1 MGRAARF
8 GAIAL
13 LAAGLTGCVE
23 RRFLVESNPPGATV
37 LVNGEFRGTTPVSVP
52 FTYYGKYDITLVRD
66 GYETK
71 TYAATIRR
79 PWFEYFPLDFF
90 AEVLYPMHIQDNR
103 RLQFDLSAMSQPRT
117 DDVLNRANGIRQR
130 AAGLGPELMTPDN

>member
-1 MGRAARF
+1 MGRAARCL
-8 GAIAL
+8 AMAL

-23 RRFLVESNPPGATV
+23 RRFLVESNPAGATV
-37 LVNGEFRGTTPVSVP
+37 LVNGDFKGTTPVSVP

-66 GYETK
+66 GFETK
-71 TYAATIRR
+71 TYPATIRR

-103 RLQFDLSAMSQPRT
+103 RLQFELSPVAQPRT
-117 DDVLNRANGIRQR
+117 EDVFNRANSIRQR
-130 AAGLGPELMTPDN
+130 ALGIGPEMTPPNP